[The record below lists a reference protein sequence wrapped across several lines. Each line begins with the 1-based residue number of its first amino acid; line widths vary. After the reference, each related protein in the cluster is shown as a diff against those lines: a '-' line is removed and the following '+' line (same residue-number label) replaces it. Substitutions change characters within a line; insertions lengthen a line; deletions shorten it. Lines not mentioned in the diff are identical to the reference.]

1 MRSAQVASTR
11 RTCANGHPMLNGQ
24 KFCPDRDTL
33 GVSTTPPP
41 PQSAD
46 HPAADRPTQA
56 DIPFVLLVVG
66 AVVALIVAFVL
77 MFTTPHATFDG
88 NVNDGGNVAQ
98 GTISTSCITAWTTWS
113 ATSAIHRCHPVLMR
127 CITMTLRI
135 ALVLASSMDGN
146 TWRFFL
152 SRCSWFGHRCVV
164 SLPCQS
170 SPGCNCE
177 SAITSAHQAVGASYS
192 DRVLGAD
199 FSSSSAVTMSGNRQS
214 KDRYG
219 S

>member
-1 MRSAQVASTR
+1 MRNVASAR
-11 RTCANGHPMLNGQ
+11 PTCANGHPMLNGRR
-24 KFCPDRDTL
+24 FCPDCGTP

-66 AVVALIVAFVL
+66 AVVALIVVFVL

-98 GTISTSCITAWTTWS
+98 GTISTSCITAWDNMVRNFS
-113 ATSAIHRCHPVLMR
+113 HPSVPSGTYELYVSL
-127 CITMTLRI
+127 TFRI
-135 ALVLASSMDGN
+135 ALVGLVHGRQHLAILFLVVAVGLGIGASFRYRADG
-146 TWRFFL
+146 
-152 SRCSWFGHRCVV
+152 
-164 SLPCQS
+164 Q
-170 SPGCNCE
+170 PGCNCK
-177 SAITSAHQAVGASYS
+177 SVITSAHQAVGPSYS
-192 DRVLGAD
+192 DRILGAD